1 MQYEEEFV
9 DVILLYFSRSHLHGW
24 GANLPDPL
32 DCEIL
37 HQARA
42 KPVVAQNGE
51 TNRLGNNPT
60 ACTLA
65 FAFFYERI
73 QKK

>member
-1 MQYEEEFV
+1 MQYEEDFV
-9 DVILLYFSRSHLHGW
+9 DVILLYFSRSNLHL
-24 GANLPDPL
+24 ADPL

-42 KPVVAQNGE
+42 KPVVAQNRE

-60 ACTLA
+60 ACTTA
-65 FAFFYERI
+65 FAFYYEI
-73 QKK
+73 TQKK